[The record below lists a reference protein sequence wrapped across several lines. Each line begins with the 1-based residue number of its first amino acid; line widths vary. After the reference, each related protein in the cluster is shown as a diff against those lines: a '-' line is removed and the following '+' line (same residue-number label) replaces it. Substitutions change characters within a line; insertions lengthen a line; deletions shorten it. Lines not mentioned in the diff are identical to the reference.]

1 VNFLG
6 NNSEIFNETKTVM
19 LCVKPN
25 DMTNLLNEVSNKI
38 DNSHL
43 ILSIA
48 AGIKIK
54 QIENVI
60 SKLRFLHFLDFKL
73 FI

>member
-1 VNFLG
+1 
-6 NNSEIFNETKTVM
+6 M

-25 DMTNLLNEVSNKI
+25 DMTNLLKEVSNKI

-48 AGIKIK
+48 AGIKLQ

-60 SKLRFLHFLDFKL
+60 
-73 FI
+73 